1 MKWKIKTIGTLCAM
15 FFALLFVMPV
25 SAAPTWY
32 TVEGIEGGRVQFDP
46 ETGTIT
52 DCSLAV
58 TVANIPEKIAG
69 VPVTA
74 IGDKAFASDAS
85 NSIYKELISVTI
97 PEGVTSI
104 GEGAFQYQEYLKNVS
119 IPESVTS
126 IGSFAFYLCF
136 SLENVTIPE
145 GVTRIEKYTFD
156 CCRKLKLEK
165 LPENLTYIGDRAFWN
180 CNGLKSITIPKNVEI
195 IGDEAFHACY
205 YLTSVSFPDSV
216 EISTGAFS
224 ECTRLTSVSIPVG
237 TSLEKQ
243 VFADCTGLSK
253 VTISGGATSFGT
265 SVFKD
270 CTKLTSAGPTGSG
283 CNIEYGWRTE
293 IPANVFS
300 DCSSLEK
307 VILSDKIK
315 TIGDSAFSNCT
326 KLISAGPSGSGSN
339 FEYGWTSKIPTGVFK
354 NILTLQTVN
363 IAEGIT
369 TIEDSAFSGCTAL
382 ATVEFPESLKNIG
395 NSAFSNCK
403 VLTNPELPDGLT
415 AIGEAAFSNCKV
427 IDGVTIPATVE
438 TIEASTFS
446 GCSVLKNLT
455 IPVGTTSIGSKAFA
469 NCTSLPEVLIPEG
482 MLTIG
487 VDAFSNCT
495 SLASVK
501 LPASLTSIGEDAFG
515 YCAKLIDAGPI
526 GSGCDVEYAW
536 EKEIPTG
543 FSRNF
548 EELILGPEI
557 VKVAS
562 DMSSGYCLTVYNPT
576 FSDFEFVNSAL
587 LETIR
592 GYEGSTAEAYALSND
607 IDFETLDDVE
617 YFEKE
622 PETCEL
628 PGRIN
633 VWYCNDCEKYY
644 SELYHVN
651 ELTEKEIIIP
661 AFGHSYETV
670 VTDPTCTEVGY
681 STHTCVTCGDTYTDS
696 EVEALGHE
704 LSEWQTTKEPDCTEL
719 GSKEKNCSRC
729 DYYETEEIPA
739 LGHDDEMIITAT
751 CENSGY
757 EVYICK
763 VCGRRSTGN
772 AVEAFGHDLGDWE
785 TTKESD
791 CTEIGEKVKNCSR
804 CDYYETEEIPA
815 TGHLYEK
822 EVTAPTCEEDGYTT
836 HTCRLCGDI
845 YTDSETEKLG
855 HDLSD
860 WEVLKQATCAQM
872 GIAFRACSRCEYSE
886 SKRIPELEHSYRM
899 QVVPPTCENVGY
911 DAYTCKDCAANYTDN
926 EVAALGHDLG
936 DWETVKEPDCTEKGK
951 KEKNCSRCS
960 YKEEEEIP
968 ANGHGYETV
977 VTGPSCEEEGYSTH
991 TCSVCGDSYVD
1002 SEVAALGHD
1011 LGDWETVKDPDCIK
1025 KGKKEKNCSRCIYK
1039 EEEEIPANGHS
1050 YETVVTDPTC
1060 GEEGYSTH
1068 TCSICGDNYVDS
1080 EIEALGHDLS
1090 KWITTKE
1097 PDCTNLGEKE
1107 RNCSRCSYKEEEE
1120 IPANG
1125 HKYNTVVTDPTCEKA
1140 GYSTHTCRT
1149 CGDSYVNGEEK
1160 KLGHNLSNWKTV
1172 KEPDCINLGEK
1183 ERSCSRCSYK
1193 EEGEIPANGH
1203 SYETVV
1209 TAPTCTEDGYST
1221 HTCSV
1226 CGDSYM
1232 DSEVE
1237 ALGHSFTNYISD
1249 NNAAPGSMG
1258 TKTAKCDRCDETDT
1272 IDDPDSYI
1280 PPTLEA
1286 EGVTRIA
1293 GSGRVETGLLVA
1305 DIFKATIGVEKFD
1318 TVIIATSKT
1327 FADALPGSYLAYV
1340 KQAPILLVSDARMD
1354 EIVTYVKENLA
1365 DGGTIYILGGTTVV
1379 SDKLEGK
1386 FEGYDVKRLQVDGK
1400 GRYFTNLEILKEAG
1414 VQGGEMIVAT
1424 GDDFADSLSA
1434 SASKL
1439 PILMVRGKTLSDA
1452 QKEFLAAAGIEKFYI
1467 VGGEKAVDPAMEA
1480 ELEAYASAAEDK
1492 VVRVAGGNRRETSIE
1507 VAKAFAPD
1515 ATVAVT
1521 ATAANF
1527 PDGLCGGALA
1537 AAMDAP
1543 LILTVDKKMTEAVE
1557 YFNEKEIVDGYVLG
1571 GASALSDE
1579 TISAVFDLLDSD
1591 EIKVVE

>member
-1 MKWKIKTIGTLCAM
+1 MKWKVKTIGTLCAM

-32 TVEGIEGGRVQFDP
+32 TVEGIEGGRVEFDP

-52 DCSLAV
+52 HCELSV

-69 VPVTA
+69 VPVTS
-74 IGDKAFASDAS
+74 IGKNAFAGTTQSYQY
-85 NSIYKELISVTI
+85 NYLESVTI

-104 GEGAFQYQEYLKNVS
+104 GYGAFENQDKLTSVIVLGNITEIPGRAFYDCIELENVELPDTIVS
-119 IPESVTS
+119 IGEE
-126 IGSFAFYLCF
+126 AFEGTDITDEKI
-136 SLENVTIPE
+136 LENVT
-145 GVTRIEKYTFD
+145 
-156 CCRKLKLEK
+156 
-165 LPENLTYIGDRAFWN
+165 NIGDRAFAF
-180 CNGLKSITIPKNVEI
+180 CNFTNLVISGGTS
-195 IGDEAFHACY
+195 IGDEAFLQCDS
-205 YLTSVSFPDSV
+205 LISVSF
-216 EISTGAFS
+216 EIGSTSIGHWAFY
-224 ECTRLTSVSIPVG
+224 
-237 TSLEKQ
+237 
-243 VFADCTGLSK
+243 DCSNLSN
-253 VTISGGATSFGT
+253 VIISGGVTSFET
-265 SVFKD
+265 SVFIYCYNLK
-270 CTKLTSAGPTGSG
+270 SAGPIGSG

-307 VILSDKIK
+307 VIFSDKIK
-315 TIGDSAFSNCT
+315 TIGDSAFRNCK

-395 NSAFSNCK
+395 NSAFVNCK
-403 VLTNPELPDGLT
+403 VLSNPELPAGLT
-415 AIGEAAFSNCKV
+415 TIGESAFSNCKV
-427 IDGVTIPATVE
+427 IDSVTIPATVE
-438 TIEASTFS
+438 TIEASAFS
-446 GCSVLKNLT
+446 GCSALRNLT
-455 IPVGTTSIGSKAFA
+455 IPVGTTSIGSKSFA
-469 NCTSLPEVLIPEG
+469 ECTSLPKVMIPEG
-482 MLTIG
+482 MLAIG
-487 VDAFSNCT
+487 TDAFSNCT

-515 YCAKLIDAGPI
+515 HCAKLIDAGPV

-536 EKEIPTG
+536 EIEIPTG

-557 VKVAS
+557 TKIAPEVSA
-562 DMSSGYCLTVYNPT
+562 GYCLTVYNPT
-576 FSDFEFVNSAL
+576 FSDFEIVNSAL

-607 IDFETLDDVE
+607 IDFEPLDDVE

-622 PETCEL
+622 SETCEL
-628 PGRIN
+628 PGRIG

-661 AFGHSYETV
+661 AFGHSYKIV
-670 VTDPTCTEVGY
+670 VTDPTCTEIGY
-681 STHTCVTCGDTYTDS
+681 STHTCETCGDTYTDS
-696 EVEALGHE
+696 EVESLGHD
-704 LSEWQTTKEPDCTEL
+704 LSEWQTTKEPDCTEI
-719 GSKEKNCSRC
+719 GEKVKTCSCC
-729 DYYETEEIPA
+729 DYTEKEEIPA
-739 LGHDDEMIITAT
+739 LGHDDELIITAT

-968 ANGHGYETV
+968 ANGHSYETV

-1025 KGKKEKNCSRCIYK
+1025 KGKKK
-1039 EEEEIPANGHS
+1039 
-1050 YETVVTDPTC
+1050 
-1060 GEEGYSTH
+1060 
-1068 TCSICGDNYVDS
+1068 
-1080 EIEALGHDLS
+1080 
-1090 KWITTKE
+1090 
-1097 PDCTNLGEKE
+1097 
-1107 RNCSRCSYKEEEE
+1107 
-1120 IPANG
+1120 
-1125 HKYNTVVTDPTCEKA
+1125 
-1140 GYSTHTCRT
+1140 
-1149 CGDSYVNGEEK
+1149 
-1160 KLGHNLSNWKTV
+1160 
-1172 KEPDCINLGEK
+1172 
-1183 ERSCSRCSYK
+1183 
-1193 EEGEIPANGH
+1193 
-1203 SYETVV
+1203 
-1209 TAPTCTEDGYST
+1209 
-1221 HTCSV
+1221 
-1226 CGDSYM
+1226 
-1232 DSEVE
+1232 
-1237 ALGHSFTNYISD
+1237 
-1249 NNAAPGSMG
+1249 
-1258 TKTAKCDRCDETDT
+1258 
-1272 IDDPDSYI
+1272 
-1280 PPTLEA
+1280 
-1286 EGVTRIA
+1286 RIA
-1293 GSGRVETGLLVA
+1293 VVA
-1305 DIFKATIGVEKFD
+1305 SIRKKRKSRQMV
-1318 TVIIATSKT
+1318 TVM
-1327 FADALPGSYLAYV
+1327 
-1340 KQAPILLVSDARMD
+1340 KQ
-1354 EIVTYVKENLA
+1354 
-1365 DGGTIYILGGTTVV
+1365 
-1379 SDKLEGK
+1379 
-1386 FEGYDVKRLQVDGK
+1386 
-1400 GRYFTNLEILKEAG
+1400 
-1414 VQGGEMIVAT
+1414 
-1424 GDDFADSLSA
+1424 
-1434 SASKL
+1434 
-1439 PILMVRGKTLSDA
+1439 
-1452 QKEFLAAAGIEKFYI
+1452 
-1467 VGGEKAVDPAMEA
+1467 
-1480 ELEAYASAAEDK
+1480 
-1492 VVRVAGGNRRETSIE
+1492 
-1507 VAKAFAPD
+1507 
-1515 ATVAVT
+1515 
-1521 ATAANF
+1521 
-1527 PDGLCGGALA
+1527 
-1537 AAMDAP
+1537 
-1543 LILTVDKKMTEAVE
+1543 
-1557 YFNEKEIVDGYVLG
+1557 
-1571 GASALSDE
+1571 
-1579 TISAVFDLLDSD
+1579 
-1591 EIKVVE
+1591 